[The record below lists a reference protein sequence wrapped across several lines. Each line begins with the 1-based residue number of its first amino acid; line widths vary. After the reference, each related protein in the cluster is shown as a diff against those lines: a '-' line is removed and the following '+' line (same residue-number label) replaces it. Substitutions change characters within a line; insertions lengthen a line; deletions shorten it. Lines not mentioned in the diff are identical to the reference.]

1 MTLGSSRNPSPAFAA
16 VTARLTLL
24 AAVLAISACGF
35 QLRGA
40 APVSSAL
47 QPLSVQCA
55 GNVPVALCNAVTEQL
70 TLGEVAL
77 TEPAQA
83 SYRLRLTR
91 FEQTRRTSAIT
102 LQGSAAEYDLRQRVW
117 MDLQNRQ
124 GLPLIAESELNS
136 SESYRYDEDQVL
148 AKQREQQE
156 IESALYQ
163 RLAQQ
168 IIFRLTPMTEA
179 RIRAIEAQAQTPPPT
194 APETSEQAPL
204 R

>member
-1 MTLGSSRNPSPAFAA
+1 MTTVA
-16 VTARLTLL
+16 TRLALL
-24 AAVLAISACGF
+24 ATVLATSACGF

-70 TLGEVAL
+70 SLGEVAL
-77 TEPAQA
+77 TNPTQA
-83 SYRLRLTR
+83 AYRLRLTR
-91 FEQTRRTSAIT
+91 FEQSRRTSAIT

-117 MDLQNRQ
+117 IDLQNRE
-124 GLPLIAESELNS
+124 GLPLIAESELSS

-168 IIFRLTPMTEA
+168 VIFRLTPMTEA
-179 RIRAIEAQAQTPPPT
+179 RIQAIEAEARTPATP
-194 APETSEQAPL
+194 APETSEQASPQ
-204 R
+204 